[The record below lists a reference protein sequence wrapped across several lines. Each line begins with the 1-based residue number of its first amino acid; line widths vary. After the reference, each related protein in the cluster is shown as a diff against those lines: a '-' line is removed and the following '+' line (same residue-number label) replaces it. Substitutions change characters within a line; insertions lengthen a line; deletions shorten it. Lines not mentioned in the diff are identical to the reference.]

1 MSQGVS
7 ARRASYICFLS
18 SGQLYRQARPD
29 RNEGLRK
36 RLLEVARPGAGYRQ
50 LWAMLRQ
57 EFAPLNIKRVY
68 RLYRQ
73 MNLARQ
79 VKYRKKRSG
88 TPLVQRATGP
98 NQVWCLDFCHDWAMN
113 GTKLKILAIK
123 DEFTKECLSLEVA
136 TSITGRKVRDVLS
149 NAIALY
155 GPPAYL
161 RSDNG
166 PEFISRVLALYLS
179 EAGVKSQFITPG
191 SPWQNGHAESFM
203 SRLRAECLNAE
214 VFANLADAQLKL
226 HLYQRFYNCE
236 RAHSA
241 LNYTTPESKCSR
253 FLNLGRA
260 TPSLNPRNLLTS
272 KENSI

>member
-1 MSQGVS
+1 MQQGVTT
-7 ARRASYICFLS
+7 RRASYICNLS
-18 SGQLYRQARPD
+18 TAELYRQKRPD
-29 RNEGLRK
+29 RNEELRR

-50 LWAMLRQ
+50 LWATVKE

-73 MNLARQ
+73 LNMAKKVR
-79 VKYRKKRSG
+79 YRKKRSG
-88 TPLVQRATGP
+88 NLLAQCATGP

-136 TSITGRKVRDVLS
+136 TSITGRKVRDVLGQT
-149 NAIALY
+149 IANY
-155 GPPAYL
+155 GAPAYL

-166 PEFISRVLALYLS
+166 PEFISRVLSLYLG
-179 EAGVKSQFITPG
+179 ETGVKSHFIKPG

-226 HLYQRFYNCE
+226 HLFRSFYNQE
-236 RAHSA
+236 RPHSA
-241 LNYTTPESKCSR
+241 LNYKTPASVR
-253 FLNLGRA
+253 TG
-260 TPSLNPRNLLTS
+260 
-272 KENSI
+272 